1 MRHWPTRFGQTDAVR
16 ARDLLIDSPLVGPT
30 TPAQEALRVLATA
43 GRPGLVVRDGE
54 RYTVVPASQVLRLLL
69 PRYVLDDPSLGRVFD
84 EAGADDLVARVRDRT
99 VGELIAALDRPD
111 DAPEP
116 TVDPDATSVEI
127 AAVMSSARVPMVAV
141 VDRGRYIGVVTVA
154 RLVEHLLA

>member
-1 MRHWPTRFGQTDAVR
+1 MRAQ
-16 ARDLLIDSPLVGPT
+16 DLLVESPLVDMAA
-30 TPAQEALRVLATA
+30 PAPEALRVLATA
-43 GRPGLVVRDGE
+43 GLPGLVVRDGE
-54 RYTVVPASQVLRLLL
+54 RYTVVPASQVLRLQL

-84 EAGADDLVARVRDRT
+84 EAGADDLIARMRDRT

-127 AAVMSSARVPMVAV
+127 AAVMSTARVPMVAV
-141 VDRGRYIGVVTVA
+141 VDRGRYVGVVTVS
-154 RLVEHLLA
+154 RLVAHLLA